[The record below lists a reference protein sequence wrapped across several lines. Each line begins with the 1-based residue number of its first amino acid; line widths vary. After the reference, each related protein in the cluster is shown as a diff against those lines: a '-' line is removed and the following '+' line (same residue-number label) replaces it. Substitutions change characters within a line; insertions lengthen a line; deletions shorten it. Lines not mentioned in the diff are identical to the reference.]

1 MKFLSAIILFLVC
14 NCAFAQTE
22 KYEIYKWEELPSTY
36 DADTIYGLSL
46 SKMRLDSVPEE
57 LSKFQNLIHLDL
69 SKNKLRELPNFIG
82 DMSKITIL
90 NLEKNKFT
98 SMPNELCR
106 MKNVERLILNRNFL
120 GTLPSCIEYLTGIK
134 YIDLYDNPISSLP
147 ESFERMQ
154 NLEEIDLSG
163 IRFGASFQESWQKRL
178 PNVKFV
184 FDDACDCMK

>member
-14 NCAFAQTE
+14 SCAFAQSE
-22 KYEIYKWEELPSTY
+22 SYVIYKWEDLPASY

-46 SKMRLDSVPEE
+46 SKMRLDSVPEGV
-57 LSKFQNLIHLDL
+57 SKFQNLKLLDL
-69 SKNKLRELPNFIG
+69 SKNKLQELPNFIG
-82 DMSKITIL
+82 DMSTITIL
-90 NLEKNKFT
+90 DLEKNKFS

-106 MKNVERLILNRNFL
+106 MKNVERLILSRNFL
-120 GTLPSCIEYLTGIK
+120 TTLPSCIEYLIGVK
-134 YIDLYDNPISSLP
+134 YIDLYDNPISKLP

-178 PNVKFV
+178 PNVKFI
-184 FDDACDCMK
+184 FDTACDCMK